1 MTDDGDRHV
10 FFPPGKFEKPDE
22 TDHKHGAFWLE
33 KEDQNK
39 IDQLFFLKKDKL
51 VQYVELMLK
60 RWGLHKYLGESE
72 RFEVTR
78 SMVVAGLQYDKL
90 HDLQGDDYTKRLNRD
105 IETYDKAAV
114 ELAEWLE
121 KYMKMRQI
129 AGIS

>member
-1 MTDDGDRHV
+1 MPDDGDRHV
-10 FFPPGKFEKPDE
+10 FFPPGKFAEPEE

-33 KEDQNK
+33 KKEEKNQNK

-60 RWGLHKYLGESE
+60 RWGLHENLEESE

-78 SMVVAGLQYDKL
+78 SMVVAGLQFDEL
-90 HDLQGDDYTKRLNRD
+90 HDLQGDAYTKKLDRD

-114 ELAEWLE
+114 ELAEWL
-121 KYMKMRQI
+121 K
-129 AGIS
+129 